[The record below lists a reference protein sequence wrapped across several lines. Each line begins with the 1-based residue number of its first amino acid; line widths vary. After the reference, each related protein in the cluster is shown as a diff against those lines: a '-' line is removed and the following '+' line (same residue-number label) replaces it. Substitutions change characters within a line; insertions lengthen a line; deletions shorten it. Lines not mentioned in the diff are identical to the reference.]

1 MIHPMAPE
9 PLCFGR
15 NYRLSRLSLSRL
27 LSRVLMLSLLAAL
40 VMHSLKAQTA
50 DETLTKVKEVL
61 ALPDA
66 VADAATKKV
75 RLQGVVVEV
84 AAKGEEFS
92 LHDGEACI
100 SVIVA
105 GEAAPPTMGDKVE
118 VEGSVISEPFF
129 ERKRTR
135 IKSSRLTALGTAP
148 LPEPTPVIIG
158 DAATFK
164 HLDQWVSVE
173 GTVLQVRSSMS
184 LFTIQ
189 MASGAA
195 SCNVLIRQ
203 WPRTEIPRDWIGGR
217 VRVTGVNRAYL
228 PGSNFLSVVA
238 TSQSQATVIK
248 TGVVDPLDAPLTT
261 VSALIESPPAKD
273 ERVKLTGTLLGATS
287 GNVFYARS
295 DDGGAFSFYML
306 LPIDED
312 KTGRFS
318 TPIIMPKCN
327 PGDVLEVV
335 GTPSRVKKGV
345 HLDFGVVRVLK
356 SGPVPA
362 AAATDI
368 TTVASGRHI
377 HDLVELHG
385 RLLSQDDVLVAP
397 GRWRT
402 TMKLGDGDQTI
413 IAFMDASARGT
424 MTHFGPD
431 SRLRVRGIVTAAYY
445 PEIRVWLPTADD
457 VLSLGVA
464 TEVVTRRLWIGL
476 SIASGFVVLLIG
488 WAFILHRSRVT
499 VRELNASLETRV
511 SERTA
516 ELAAAKDDLARA
528 LSQERELHELKSRFV
543 SLVSH
548 EFRTP
553 LGITMSA
560 VEVLRHYGGKITPE
574 KHAELHEDIHS
585 ATLQMSGLMEQVLL
599 LGRAEAGKIGWHP
612 TRVDLLLL
620 GEKIVDESLSST
632 NARCPVRFT
641 AEGDFDGA
649 MMDESLVRHIIGNLL
664 SNAVKY
670 SPQGSPVEITIS
682 REGDEAVI
690 KVQDQG
696 IGIPLADQA
705 KLYEAFH
712 RASNVGETP
721 GTGLGLLLVKHCV
734 DLHQGSIQ
742 MQSEEG
748 VGTTFTVRLPMISSA
763 A

>member
-1 MIHPMAPE
+1 
-9 PLCFGR
+9 
-15 NYRLSRLSLSRL
+15 
-27 LSRVLMLSLLAAL
+27 VLALLAST
-40 VMHSLKAQTA
+40 VTHSLHAQTN
-50 DETLTKVKEVL
+50 DEALTKVNQVL
-61 ALPDA
+61 ALPSEVTEA
-66 VADAATKKV
+66 GTKKV

-84 AAKGEEFS
+84 AAKGEEFA
-92 LHDGEACI
+92 LHDGDACV
-100 SVIVA
+100 SVMVA
-105 GEAAPPTMGDKVE
+105 GEASAPAVGDKVE
-118 VEGSVISEPFF
+118 IEGSVFSEAFF

-135 IKSSRLTALGTAP
+135 VKTSKLTTLGTAP
-148 LPEPTPVIIG
+148 MPEAKLVNIG
-158 DAATFK
+158 DAASFK

-189 MASGAA
+189 MATGGT
-195 SCNVLIRQ
+195 SCNVLVRQ
-203 WPRTEIPRDWIGGR
+203 WPRTAIPRDWIGGR

-238 TSQSQATVIK
+238 TSQAQVTVVK

-261 VSALIESPPAKD
+261 VNALRDASPNNE
-273 ERVKLTGTLLGATS
+273 ERVKLTGTLLGATT

-295 DDGGAFSFYML
+295 DDGGAFAFYML

-312 KTGRFS
+312 KSGRFS
-318 TPIIMPKCN
+318 TPIIQPKCN

-335 GTPSRVKKGV
+335 GIPSRVKKGV
-345 HLDFGVVRVLK
+345 HLDFGVVRVLR

-362 AAATDI
+362 TTATDI
-368 TTVASGRHI
+368 PAVAAAQHI
-377 HDLVELHG
+377 HDLVEIEG

-402 TMKLGDGDQTI
+402 TIKLGADDKTVVV
-413 IAFMDASARGT
+413 FLDASSRGT
-424 MTHFGPD
+424 VTHFATD
-431 SRLRVRGIVTAAYY
+431 SRLRVRGVVTAAYY
-445 PEIRVWLPTADD
+445 PEIRIWLPTPQD
-457 VLSLGVA
+457 VQSLGVA

-476 SIASGFVVLLIG
+476 SIAGGIVVLLGG
-488 WAFILHRSRVT
+488 WAFMLNRSRVAI
-499 VRELNASLETRV
+499 RELNASLEARV
-511 SERTA
+511 TERTA

-528 LSQERELHELKSRFV
+528 LSQERELGELKSRFV

-560 VEVLRHYGGKITPE
+560 VEVLRHFGGKITPE

-599 LGRAEAGKIGWHP
+599 LGKAEAGKIGWQP
-612 TRVDLLLL
+612 ARVDVPVLC
-620 GEKIVDESLSST
+620 EKIVDEGLSAT
-632 NARCPVRFT
+632 NRRCPVNFT
-641 AEGDFDGA
+641 AEGNFDGA

-670 SPQGSPVEITIS
+670 SAEGSPVEFTLS
-682 REGDEAVI
+682 REGDDAVLKI
-690 KVQDQG
+690 QDHG
-696 IGIPLADQA
+696 IGIPKADQP
-705 KLYEAFH
+705 KLFEAFH

-734 DLHQGSIQ
+734 DQHRGSIE

-748 VGTTFTVRLPMISSA
+748 VGTTFTVRLPVVSTKAVAS
-763 A
+763 